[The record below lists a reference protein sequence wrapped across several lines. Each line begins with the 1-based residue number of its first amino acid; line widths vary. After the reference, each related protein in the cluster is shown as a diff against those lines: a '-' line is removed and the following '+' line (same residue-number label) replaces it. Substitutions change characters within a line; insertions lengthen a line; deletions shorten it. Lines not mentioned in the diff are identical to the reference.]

1 MTTTSKRD
9 QPVYRTVAEQLAL
22 QCANHDEWLVAV
34 RFFLP
39 SLLNDQQC
47 LFECVMVEAKRQ
59 AKKAGKSARA
69 LEDYVADTLD
79 DLKLRLV
86 PTGPLS

>member
-1 MTTTSKRD
+1 MSHKAIA
-9 QPVYRTVAEQLAL
+9 QQLAQ
-22 QCANHDEWLVAV
+22 QCASHDEWLTTM

-59 AKKAGKSARA
+59 VKKGGKSARA

-79 DLKLRLV
+79 ELKLKLV
-86 PTGPLS
+86 PTGLLS

>member
-1 MTTTSKRD
+1 MHK
-9 QPVYRTVAEQLAL
+9 QVAQQLAL
-22 QCANHDEWLVAV
+22 QCPDHDQWLTTM

-47 LFECVMVEAKRQ
+47 LFECVVVEAKRQ

-79 DLKLRLV
+79 ELKLKLV
-86 PTGPLS
+86 PTGLLS

>member
-1 MTTTSKRD
+1 MHKAIA
-9 QPVYRTVAEQLAL
+9 QQLAEK
-22 QCANHDEWLVAV
+22 CASHDEWLTTM

-59 AKKAGKSARA
+59 VKKAGKSPRPV
-69 LEDYVADTLD
+69 EEYVADTLD
-79 DLKLRLV
+79 ELKLRLV
-86 PTGPLS
+86 PIGPLT